1 MSQVRGRRTFLSK
14 ALGATVGLTLA
25 ELAPLGAVARETPD
39 PIVGTPLSDHLTVF
53 SGAGCNVVAARDR
66 DGVMLVDGGLEA
78 RSKDLIQAVNRAMPG
93 RIHTL
98 VNTHWHP
105 EQTGSNERLGKEGAT
120 IVSHEN
126 TRLWLG
132 YANRD
137 PDDVSRNYG
146 PLPPKARPNHTFYA
160 TEKVELGDERVEY
173 GYLLQAHT
181 DGDIYAFFRK
191 ANVLVTGGP
200 VSGAGWPIIDYR
212 TGGWLIGMIDGL
224 KTLASLADEHT
235 RVVPA
240 NGPVLTRADLQTQVK
255 MYSTISERLQKSLR
269 QGLGPDEAVARKP
282 TEEFEKDWGDP
293 RQFVTLAFKSLWG
306 HFAPDA

>member
-1 MSQVRGRRTFLSK
+1 
-14 ALGATVGLTLA
+14 LGTTVALTLA
-25 ELAPLGAVARETPD
+25 DFAPRRAAAREPPTPIASNALD
-39 PIVGTPLSDHLTVF
+39 EDLIVF
-53 SGAGCNVVAARDR
+53 SGAGCNVVAARDG
-66 DGVMLVDGGLEA
+66 DGVLLIDGGLEA
-78 RSKDLIQAVNRAMPG
+78 RSDELLRAVGRALPG

-105 EQTGSNERLGKEGAT
+105 EQTGSNERLGREGAT
-120 IVSHEN
+120 IVAHEN

-137 PDDVSRNYG
+137 PNDPSKTYG
-146 PLPPKARPNHTFYA
+146 PLPPKARPNHTFYT
-160 TEKVELGDERVEY
+160 TEKSQLGTGALEY

-240 NGPVLTRADLQTQVK
+240 NGPLLTRADLQSQVT
-255 MYSTISERLQKSLR
+255 MYSTISDRLQKMLR

-282 TEEFEKDWGDP
+282 TAEFEPGWGDP
-293 RQFVTLAFKSLWG
+293 TQFVTLAFKSLWG